1 MKKTILVTGANGQ
14 LGNELRAISSHFPAL
29 NVLFTSRNE
38 FDITDNAVVKKYF
51 LENEPSAL
59 INCAAYTAVDKAE
72 SEPELAQLIN
82 STAVGY
88 LADACKLIDIP
99 FIHIST
105 DFVYDGNK
113 TQPHLETDATNP
125 LGVYAKTKLEGE
137 QLALQKHKK
146 TIIIRT
152 SWVYSS
158 FGNNFVKTM
167 LRLGRERPE
176 LKVVNDQAGS
186 PTYARDLAE
195 VLLKVTLLCDALKPW
210 GIYNFSNDG
219 AITWYEFAK
228 EILALKGIETPVLP
242 ISTAQFPTPAM
253 RPPYSVMSKEKI
265 IKTFGI
271 RPLPWKHSLEECLK
285 LIP

>member
-1 MKKTILVTGANGQ
+1 M
-14 LGNELRAISSHFPAL
+14 
-29 NVLFTSRNE
+29 SR
-38 FDITDNAVVKKYF
+38 FYSDAVKKYF
-51 LENEPSAL
+51 PEHEPKAV

-82 STAVGY
+82 ATATGY
-88 LADACKLIDIP
+88 LADACRLIDIP

-113 TQPHLETDATNP
+113 TIPLFETDATNP
-125 LGVYAKTKLEGE
+125 SGVYAKTKLEGE

-167 LRLGRERPE
+167 LRLGREKPE
-176 LKVVNDQAGS
+176 LKVVNDQTGS

-195 VLLKVTLLCDALKPW
+195 ALLKITLLCEALKPW
-210 GIYNFSNDG
+210 GIYNFSNEG
-219 AITWYEFAK
+219 AITWYEFAE
-228 EILALKGIETPVLP
+228 EILLLKGIETPVHP
-242 ISTAQFPTPAM
+242 ITTAQFPTPAM
-253 RPPYSVMSKEKI
+253 RPAYSAMSKEKI

-271 RPLPWKHSLEECLK
+271 RPQPWKHSLEECLK

>member
-1 MKKTILVTGANGQ
+1 MKKTILITGTNGQ

-29 NVLFTSRNE
+29 NILSTSRNE

-72 SEPELAQLIN
+72 SEPELAQLVN

-113 TQPHLETDATNP
+113 SQPHLETDATNP
-125 LGVYAKTKLEGE
+125 LGVYAKTKLHGE
-137 QLALQKHKK
+137 QIALQKHKK
-146 TIIIRT
+146 TIIVRT

-167 LRLGRERPE
+167 LRLGSERPE
-176 LKVVNDQAGS
+176 LKVVNDQTGS

-219 AITWYEFAK
+219 AITWCEFAK
-228 EILALKGIETPVLP
+228 EILALKGSETPVLP
-242 ISTAQFPTPAM
+242 ITTAQFPTPAM
-253 RPPYSVMSKEKI
+253 RPLYSVMSKEKI

-271 RPLPWKHSLEECLK
+271 HPLPWKHSLEECLK

>member
-14 LGNELRAISSHFPAL
+14 VGNEIRALATHFPAL
-29 NVLFTSRNE
+29 NILFTSRNE
-38 FDITDNAVVKKYF
+38 LDITDNDAVKKFF
-51 LENEPSAL
+51 LNHEPTVV
-59 INCAAYTAVDKAE
+59 INCAAYTAVDRAE

-82 STAVGY
+82 ATATGY
-88 LADACKLIDIP
+88 LADACRLIDIP
-99 FIHIST
+99 YIHIST

-113 TQPHLETDATNP
+113 TNPLLETDATNP
-125 LGVYAKTKLEGE
+125 SGVYAKTKLEGE
-137 QLALQKHKK
+137 QLAIQKHKK
-146 TIIIRT
+146 TIVIRT

-167 LRLGRERPE
+167 LRLGREKPE
-176 LKVVNDQAGS
+176 LKVVNDQTGS
-186 PTYARDLAE
+186 PTYARDLADA
-195 VLLKVTLLCDALKPW
+195 LLKITLLCEVLKPW

-228 EILALKGIETPVLP
+228 EILLLKGIETPVHP
-242 ISTAQFPTPAM
+242 ISTAQFPTPAK
-253 RPPYSVMSKEKI
+253 RPAYSVMNKEKI

-271 RPLPWKHSLEECLK
+271 RPRPWKHSLEECLK

>member
-176 LKVVNDQAGS
+176 LKVVNDQTGS

-195 VLLKVTLLCDALKPW
+195 VLLKITLLCDALKPW

-228 EILALKGIETPVLP
+228 EILALKGIETPVMP
-242 ISTAQFPTPAM
+242 ITTAQFPTPAM
-253 RPPYSVMSKEKI
+253 RPSYSVMSKEKI